1 MVEYLEDNIVQ
12 AVKSTVDL
20 PNIRELTG
28 QQTLHHA
35 LELTQQLLT
44 DFHLI
49 HLTWLLL
56 KPTIQEQG
64 INSWITFT
72 DGALPKTRK
81 YVIKF
86 LRTSKK
92 FQNNL
97 ISFKLVK

>member
-1 MVEYLEDNIVQ
+1 MLEYLEDNIVQ
-12 AVKSTVDL
+12 AIKSTVDL

-56 KPTIQEQG
+56 KPTIQQQDNVEQG
-64 INSWITFT
+64 INGWIMFT
-72 DGALPKTRK
+72 DGALP
-81 YVIKF
+81 
-86 LRTSKK
+86 
-92 FQNNL
+92 
-97 ISFKLVK
+97 